1 MDIKETIVNECLNV
15 LHRDDVKDEFKNLM
29 KPLIDMLIKEIY
41 PYIFL
46 SIIFVFI
53 SFLLILGIFILLLRN
68 KMLFYKKHNYLW
80 YIYNMARRTR
90 RRSRKARRS
99 RKRRGGS
106 VVGALRTAL
115 LPFLLYKGQKAMQKK
130 VSRRKSKTCRRRRRR

>member
-1 MDIKETIVNECLNV
+1 MSMKETIVNECLNV
-15 LHRDDVKDEFKNLM
+15 LHRDDVKKEFKELM

-68 KMLFYKKHNYLW
+68 KMFITKK
-80 YIYNMARRTR
+80 T
-90 RRSRKARRS
+90 
-99 RKRRGGS
+99 
-106 VVGALRTAL
+106 
-115 LPFLLYKGQKAMQKK
+115 
-130 VSRRKSKTCRRRRRR
+130 